1 MLHLFGLSSFVK
13 RKTYGIGAI
22 SLVALLS
29 FSHPVVG
36 LSPEEKSAVIKACSA
51 TKNACVDACTRGTGL
66 TVPNSIDPG
75 PCKNECYAINRA
87 CLRSIASARIPP
99 KGSKGGGVVE
109 RDQGSGTQSPGATG
123 VPQVGGRGAAPA
135 GQIR

>member
-1 MLHLFGLSSFVK
+1 MRHLF
-13 RKTYGIGAI
+13 GIGAI

-29 FSHPVVG
+29 FSGPVVG
-36 LSPEEKSAVIKACSA
+36 LSPAEKSAAIQACGA

-75 PCKNECYAINRA
+75 PCKSECYAINRA

-99 KGSKGGGVVE
+99 KGPLGGGGGILE
-109 RDQGSGTQSPGATG
+109 QGQGFGTQGPSATG
-123 VPQVGGRGAAPA
+123 APQVGGRGAAPA